1 MICNAYAAL
10 PAQATKAE
18 GNIARM
24 MKRAAMSEG
33 HVGRLPEIHPV
44 TAAAAR
50 GRPQNHDRDRVFAS
64 VCAGNTRK
72 RVISRMTK
80 LSVDRVGNALRSLQD
95 SGLVRCVGH
104 SWYRHG

>member
-1 MICNAYAAL
+1 MICNAYAAD
-10 PAQATKAE
+10 ASQATKAE
-18 GNIARM
+18 GKIAVM
-24 MKRAAMSEG
+24 MKRVAGAEG
-33 HVGRLPEIHPV
+33 HFGCLPKTVPDDAGV
-44 TAAAAR
+44 DR

-64 VCAGNTRK
+64 VCAGNDRK

-104 SWYRHG
+104 SWYRHD

>member
-10 PAQATKAE
+10 PALATGAE
-18 GNIARM
+18 GQIARM

-33 HVGRLPEIHPV
+33 HVVRLPEIHPV
-44 TAAAAR
+44 AAASR

-64 VCAGNTRK
+64 VCAGNDRK

-104 SWYRHG
+104 SWYRHD